1 MKINVKATVN
11 LAIIILA
18 CIYGREMVVETIKL
32 MPQDNGVI
40 WTINWIFAM
49 IVAVVVFVTTVR
61 RRKNPTIFTTI
72 VPALL
77 TLLSTAI
84 LSEMFI
90 HHREVGIKILKETIS
105 LHEWIVV
112 AVVIAVII
120 LPVTRIEFEKS
131 IKRLKRQAKRKKEE
145 WQKKKEKKK
154 EEKEAARAAKQEA
167 KRLKMAT
174 KG

>member
-1 MKINVKATVN
+1 MKINVKSTVN

-49 IVAVVVFVTTVR
+49 IVAVVVFVITVR
-61 RRKNPTIFTTI
+61 RRKNPTILTTI

-105 LHEWIVV
+105 MHEWIIIVAVV
-112 AVVIAVII
+112 AVFI
-120 LPVTRIEFEKS
+120 LPISKAEFERS
-131 IKRLKRQAKRKKEE
+131 
-145 WQKKKEKKK
+145 
-154 EEKEAARAAKQEA
+154 
-167 KRLKMAT
+167 
-174 KG
+174 